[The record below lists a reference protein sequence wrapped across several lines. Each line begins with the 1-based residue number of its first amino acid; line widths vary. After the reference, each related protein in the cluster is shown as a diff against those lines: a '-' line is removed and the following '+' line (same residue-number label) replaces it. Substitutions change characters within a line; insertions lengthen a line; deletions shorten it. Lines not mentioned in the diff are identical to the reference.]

1 MTDPRVMT
9 DIRTRY
15 GTFLYLGAST
25 ENLSA
30 GVMRTLEYRLESGDD
45 LYCVYAD
52 EIAEQPEEWEVTV
65 TRVPGDDWEI
75 HNISG
80 LSLGSLTAA
89 IESTI
94 EGLVACSWRSRNAED

>member
-1 MTDPRVMT
+1 MT

-45 LYCVYAD
+45 PYCVYAD
-52 EIAEQPEEWEVTV
+52 EIAEQP
-65 TRVPGDDWEI
+65 
-75 HNISG
+75 
-80 LSLGSLTAA
+80 
-89 IESTI
+89 
-94 EGLVACSWRSRNAED
+94 RNGR